1 LPTQKQRASNRKT
14 SGDTTPKKLLI
25 AHLSNMQRSHSN
37 RAFQTVPPESGWND
51 WIHEIKHDG
60 YRLVV
65 ERDGRRVRFF
75 TRNGHLWT
83 DRYSLIVEVALRN
96 RSSLFAID
104 GEAVQL
110 GGDGVSDCNG
120 LHSLRHDDEVPLYA
134 SDVMELDGDDLRKLP
149 LTMRK
154 TNPARLL
161 ARRRDG
167 IFIAPLETGE
177 IGPDL
182 FWKACKFGFEGLVSK
197 RRDSHYRPGR
207 SPSWIKVKNRAAH
220 PAMEMVKEAF
230 S

>member
-1 LPTQKQRASNRKT
+1 MRS
-14 SGDTTPKKLLI
+14 STTAI
-25 AHLSNMQRSHSN
+25 A
-37 RAFQTVPPESGWND
+37 
-51 WIHEIKHDG
+51 
-60 YRLVV
+60 LVV
-65 ERDGRRVRFF
+65 ERDGKRVRFF
-75 TRNGHLWT
+75 TRNGHLRT

-120 LHSLRHDDEVPLYA
+120 LHSLRHDDEVQLYA

-167 IFIAPLETGE
+167 IFIAPARSALTCFGKPANSVLRAWCQNAGTAT
-177 IGPDL
+177 IGPAARQAGSRSRTGRRIRR
-182 FWKACKFGFEGLVSK
+182 WRWSRK
-197 RRDSHYRPGR
+197 RFRER
-207 SPSWIKVKNRAAH
+207 RA
-220 PAMEMVKEAF
+220 PART
-230 S
+230 

>member
-60 YRLVV
+60 YRL
-65 ERDGRRVRFF
+65 F

-134 SDVMELDGDDLRKLP
+134 CDVMELDGDDLRKLP

-182 FWKACKFGFEGLVSK
+182 FRKACKFSFEGLVSK

>member
-60 YRLVV
+60 YRL
-65 ERDGRRVRFF
+65 F

-120 LHSLRHDDEVPLYA
+120 LHSLRHDDEVQLYA

-167 IFIAPLETGE
+167 IFIAPARSALTCFGK
-177 IGPDL
+177 P
-182 FWKACKFGFEGLVSK
+182 FGFEGLVSK